1 MYYPCEKCPDGE
13 VVFFSQVCDLQL
25 CEIIPNSKKT
35 AAYLLVRGEVGAV
48 FKLSEDKEKP
58 EPVDFIEEDLAHPFY
73 HVMAD
78 VGAEHLRSART
89 VDGEPMKFV
98 FKI

>member
-1 MYYPCEKCPDGE
+1 M
-13 VVFFSQVCDLQL
+13 
-25 CEIIPNSKKT
+25 CEIISNAKHT
-35 AAYLLVRGEVGAV
+35 AAYLLVREEIGVV

-78 VGAEHLRSART
+78 V
-89 VDGEPMKFV
+89 DGEPTRFV
-98 FKI
+98 FKIDRPMLFAKMFIISKR